1 MIDSTANNP
10 SNNPV
15 STPAPHFIVAGRML
29 VNLAQVNAIE
39 LGATS
44 RVAAD
49 TNIEAAAERI
59 EPTAGTLRA
68 VVLEYVRNCGEIGA
82 TDEEMQIALEM
93 NPSTQRPR
101 RQELEKMGFIRR
113 MDRFTRPT
121 RSGRSAV
128 IFIAMEAQ

>member
-1 MIDSTANNP
+1 MTSITGTQLTFAVP
-10 SNNPV
+10 SPAHN
-15 STPAPHFIVAGRML
+15 STP
-29 VNLAQVNAIE
+29 
-39 LGATS
+39 TS
-44 RVAAD
+44 R
-49 TNIEAAAERI
+49 AAAERI